1 VSSDGEA
8 VALNPK
14 TGATEKTLKIGA
26 PVLLSP
32 IAVGHVYVVTDDAQV
47 VASANIRSTGSK
59 AAGHP

>member
-32 IAVGHVYVVTDDAQV
+32 IAVGQFVYVVTDDAQV
-47 VASANIRSTGSK
+47 VAIR
-59 AAGHP
+59 